1 MKGGIS
7 LIFAN
12 YGEMIIKYNLIL
24 FSDPYD
30 GTAGHSM
37 SDLDSASLLYSSRTL
52 VKVSICDVILS
63 DFFLF
68 IFNFCKIS
76 F

>member
-1 MKGGIS
+1 MKRGFS

-12 YGEMIIKYNLIL
+12 HIKITIKYNLIL
-24 FSDPYD
+24 LSDPYD

-52 VKVSICDVILS
+52 VKVSICDLSLSNFVI
-63 DFFLF
+63 DH
-68 IFNFCKIS
+68 FCAQSIM
-76 F
+76 

>member
-1 MKGGIS
+1 MKGGFS

-12 YGEMIIKYNLIL
+12 HDKIIIKYNLIL

-52 VKVSICDVILS
+52 VKVSICYVILS
-63 DFFLF
+63 
-68 IFNFCKIS
+68 NFVIDHPIYRIS

>member
-63 DFFLF
+63 DFSFQDNLLCKFL
-68 IFNFCKIS
+68 I
-76 F
+76 

>member
-1 MKGGIS
+1 MKRGFS

-12 YGEMIIKYNLIL
+12 HIKITIKYNLIL

-52 VKVSICDVILS
+52 VKVSKAFGTSLYQSLLLII
-63 DFFLF
+63 
-68 IFNFCKIS
+68 
-76 F
+76 

>member
-1 MKGGIS
+1 MKGGIF

-12 YGEMIIKYNLIL
+12 HNEIMIKYNLIL
-24 FSDPYD
+24 FLDPYE

-52 VKVSICDVILS
+52 VKVSICDLSLSNFVI
-63 DFFLF
+63 DH
-68 IFNFCKIS
+68 FCAQSIM
-76 F
+76 